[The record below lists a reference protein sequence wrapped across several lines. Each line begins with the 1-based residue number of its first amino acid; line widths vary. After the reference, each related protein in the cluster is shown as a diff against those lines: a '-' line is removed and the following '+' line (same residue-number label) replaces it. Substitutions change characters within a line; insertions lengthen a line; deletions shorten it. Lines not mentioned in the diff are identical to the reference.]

1 MTREREQYT
10 FVAKVMARWGVKM
23 GIMKTNEYPSIM
35 SSQANQGAV
44 EARVSVLMTALFSW
58 DRGHPCGE
66 LGD

>member
-1 MTREREQYT
+1 
-10 FVAKVMARWGVKM
+10 MARWGVKM